1 MIMAKANA
9 NGIEIEYDTFGNPS
23 FPPLLLINGLAQQM
37 INYDE
42 EFCNLLVD
50 KDLYVIRF
58 DNRDVGLSTKFEE
71 AGIPD
76 VMAAMTAR
84 AQGKKVQSFYSLD
97 DMADDAIGL
106 MEELSI
112 KKAHIF
118 GMSMGADILQVIG
131 YRHPARVLSLIQI
144 MGTTRNPDLPL
155 PKPEAMQFILTPAPT
170 EREAFI
176 EHSIK
181 MWKVLNA
188 SFPFDEA
195 YSRKRVAESYDRAF
209 YPQGAARQLMAII
222 AYGNRKSRLASITA
236 PTLVIHGVEDP
247 LVPVEGG
254 KDTAE
259 AIPGAKLLLID
270 KMGHSLPKEAWPQ
283 IVEAIA
289 AHTRKAAGYLK

>member
-1 MIMAKANA
+1 
-9 NGIEIEYDTFGNPS
+9 
-23 FPPLLLINGLAQQM
+23 
-37 INYDE
+37 
-42 EFCNLLVD
+42 
-50 KDLYVIRF
+50 
-58 DNRDVGLSTKFEE
+58 
-71 AGIPD
+71 
-76 VMAAMTAR
+76 
-84 AQGKKVQSFYSLD
+84 
-97 DMADDAIGL
+97 
-106 MEELSI
+106 
-112 KKAHIF
+112 
-118 GMSMGADILQVIG
+118 
-131 YRHPARVLSLIQI
+131 

-188 SFPFDEA
+188 SFPFDES

-283 IVEAIA
+283 IVEAIS